1 MQLTIEHWRA
11 WMPGISS
18 SLQWRQWCQSETI
31 DNSDSSIDVSVIP
44 PMLRRRLS
52 PMGRAATSSLMPL
65 LPKLQEPSNTPIIF
79 ASRHGEV
86 GRTQKMLCD
95 LAADEL
101 LSPTAFSLSVH
112 NAICGIISINQK
124 ITANINAIA
133 AAGAEL
139 ISCLIEAA
147 GLLSENNCRQVLC
160 VLCDEPLPEPLRPYC
175 EQPQH
180 PFALALILSKSAD
193 SENATTVSISPQSA
207 TNTESAQTLDLI
219 HLLCKQKQQIDVPLG
234 NTTWSIERL
243 C

>member
-11 WMPGISS
+11 WMPGVSS
-18 SLQWRQWCQSETI
+18 PQQWQQWCESGSA
-31 DNSDSSIDVSVIP
+31 DSSDDSIDVSAIP

-52 PMGRAATSSLMPL
+52 PMGRAATSCLMPL
-65 LPKLQEPSNTPIIF
+65 LALLHQPSNTPIVF

-95 LAADEL
+95 LAEDEL

-133 AAGAEL
+133 AAGSEL
-139 ISCLIEAA
+139 TTTLIEAA
-147 GLLSENNCRQVLC
+147 GLLSGNSCKEVLC
-160 VLCDEPLPEPLRPYC
+160 VLCDEPLPAPYRPYC
-175 EQPQH
+175 DQPQQ
-180 PFALALILSKSAD
+180 PFALALIISKSSSKDA
-193 SENATTVSISPQSA
+193 EATVTVTPTTAHA
-207 TNTESAQTLDLI
+207 TNPVPPLQLI
-219 HLLCKQKQQIDVPLG
+219 NLLCSQNNKIEAPLG
-234 NTTWSIERL
+234 DALWTIERV